1 MCLSVCAQIGGEH
14 LHVNMCKL
22 GVLAMWAWEPECAS
36 GHCVGGLSAEEHSCF
51 LGMEC
56 CSCLLPKAS
65 VSIFVFLKK
74 SSAFGKL

>member
-1 MCLSVCAQIGGEH
+1 MCVHRQ
-14 LHVNMCKL
+14 VL
-22 GVLAMWAWEPECAS
+22 GALAVWVWEPECTN
-36 GHCVGGLSAEEHSCF
+36 GHSIGGLSAEEHSCF

-56 CSCLLPKAS
+56 YSWFLPKAS